1 MATPEA
7 VLSLVSALSR
17 VTVDVLLSPSRAGT
31 VSQLRSAA
39 VHLLRTEVGLSAKQA
54 GQIVGRN
61 RASVLDLSPL
71 VARGQ
76 SAGELVASVKL
87 SVVSTSTWTSGQRCL
102 MRWGAMTLSRR
113 GMRTS
118 INTTPGLELGRHGRG
133 LIVDD
138 KVRVIAAH
146 GLSLVPARQHRL
158 SLQGRRLAALI
169 RRVPRV
175 APRCRGCIA
184 EKYVRGEL
192 AIHAHVAQARCLPNG
207 LGELNA
213 NHTPLL
219 FFLQLAGRRR
229 RL

>member
-31 VSQLRSAA
+31 VSQLRSAT

-61 RASVLDLSPL
+61 RALVLDLSPL

-76 SAGELVASVKL
+76 SAGELVASVKS

-102 MRWGAMTLSRR
+102 MRWVAMTLSRR

-118 INTTPGLELGRHGRG
+118 IKVTRG
-133 LIVDD
+133 WSWAVMD
-138 KVRVIAAH
+138 V
-146 GLSLVPARQHRL
+146 
-158 SLQGRRLAALI
+158 
-169 RRVPRV
+169 
-175 APRCRGCIA
+175 
-184 EKYVRGEL
+184 
-192 AIHAHVAQARCLPNG
+192 N
-207 LGELNA
+207 
-213 NHTPLL
+213 
-219 FFLQLAGRRR
+219 
-229 RL
+229 